1 MYKQVML
8 LGLLL
13 EQPMYGQQIREVIE
27 NHHTLFA
34 DFIKKPTIYYQLDR
48 LAHDGYLSVR
58 KETVEAPGT
67 GSAHDELALR
77 ERDVYY
83 ITEKGREYFY
93 KLLRE
98 TLGTHTS
105 QMSEMDVCLFF
116 LDYLKPGEG
125 IVLLRGRYELVAH
138 ERALVAQQMQE
149 LAIHDEAHRLVN
161 DHKLTLLDAE
171 LNWLARTIMHL
182 HTRATTHSG
191 APSYAHVQQVPESL
205 ELKGENTSPVH
216 KKK

>member
-27 NHHTLFA
+27 NHHTIFA
-34 DFIKKPTIYYQLDR
+34 DFIKKPTIYYQLER
-48 LAHDGYLSVR
+48 LAHDGYLEVR
-58 KETVEAPGT
+58 KEAVEAPGT
-67 GSAHDELALR
+67 GFAHDELALR

-83 ITEKGREYFY
+83 ITEKGRGYFY

-98 TLGTHTS
+98 ALGVHTPQLS
-105 QMSEMDVCLFF
+105 DMDACLFF
-116 LDYLKPGEG
+116 LDHLGPGEA
-125 IVLLRGRYELVAH
+125 IALLKERYELVARN
-138 ERALVAQQMQE
+138 RAQVVQLMQE
-149 LAIHDEAHRLVN
+149 LRIQDDAHKLVN

-182 HTRATTHSG
+182 QMRPATTRG
-191 APSYAHVQQVPESL
+191 QAYL
-205 ELKGENTSPVH
+205 H
-216 KKK
+216 KHARQPQE

>member
-27 NHHTLFA
+27 NHHEVFA

-48 LAHDGYLSVR
+48 LAHDGYLEVR
-58 KETVEAPGT
+58 RETVEAPGT
-67 GSAHDELALR
+67 GSAHDELAPR

-83 ITEKGREYFY
+83 ITEKGRVYFY

-98 TLGTHTS
+98 ALGTHVPQLS
-105 QMSEMDVCLFF
+105 DMDACLFF
-116 LDYLKPGEG
+116 LDHLQPGES
-125 IVLLRGRYELVAH
+125 IILLKERYDLVAH
-138 ERALVAQQMQE
+138 ERVRVALQMQD
-149 LAIHDEAHRLVN
+149 LAVQDDAHKLVN

-182 HTRATTHSG
+182 QTRPVVAH
-191 APSYAHVQQVPESL
+191 PPVHAHVAQRP
-205 ELKGENTSPVH
+205 NNPTSQG
-216 KKK
+216 

>member
-27 NHHTLFA
+27 NHHQLFA
-34 DFIKKPTIYYQLDR
+34 DFIKKPTIYYQLER

-83 ITEKGREYFY
+83 ITEKGRAYFY
-93 KLLRE
+93 KLLRG

-116 LDYLKPGEG
+116 LDHLQPGES
-125 IVLLRGRYELVAH
+125 IALLRERYELVAQ
-138 ERALVAQQMQE
+138 ERALVARQMQE
-149 LAIHDEAHRLVN
+149 LTAHDEAHRLVN

-182 HTRATTHSG
+182 HIHPAVRSDKQEHL
-191 APSYAHVQQVPESL
+191 AHIQRMSKRQE
-205 ELKGENTSPVH
+205 
-216 KKK
+216 

>member
-34 DFIKKPTIYYQLDR
+34 DFIKKPTIYYQLER
-48 LAHDGYLSVR
+48 LAHDGYLEVR
-58 KETVEAPGT
+58 RETVEAPGT
-67 GSAHDELALR
+67 GPAHDELALR

-83 ITEKGREYFY
+83 ITEKGRGYFY

-98 TLGTHTS
+98 TLSAHTS
-105 QMSEMDVCLFF
+105 QMGEMDACLFF
-116 LDYLKPGEG
+116 LDHLEPGEA
-125 IVLLRGRYELVAH
+125 ITLLRERYELVAQ
-138 ERALVAQQMQE
+138 ERVFVAQQMQE
-149 LAIHDEAHRLVN
+149 LSVHGEAHRLVN

-182 HTRATTHSG
+182 HTRPTLRASEHVH
-191 APSYAHVQQVPESL
+191 AHAQQMQKSHE
-205 ELKGENTSPVH
+205 
-216 KKK
+216 

>member
-27 NHHTLFA
+27 NHHALFA
-34 DFIKKPTIYYQLDR
+34 DFIKKPTIYYQLER
-48 LAHDGYLSVR
+48 LARDGYLEVR
-58 KETVEAPGT
+58 RETVEAPGT

-83 ITEKGREYFY
+83 ITDKGRGYFY
-93 KLLRE
+93 KLLRA

-105 QMSEMDVCLFF
+105 QLSEMDACLFF
-116 LDYLKPGEG
+116 LDYLEAGEA
-125 IVLLRGRYELVAH
+125 ITLLRERYELVAQ
-138 ERALVAQQMQE
+138 ERELTAKQIQE
-149 LAIHDEAHRLVN
+149 LSVHSEAHRLVN

-182 HTRATTHSG
+182 HTRPTIRSG
-191 APSYAHVQQVPESL
+191 EHPHMAHAHVQQIQ
-205 ELKGENTSPVH
+205 KDH
-216 KKK
+216 A